1 MTIFD
6 SYNLVLQDLHR
17 KYPTATNTHTKRYI
31 KIEAQTENDH
41 NEIVNYLKDK
51 NLEFYVIEPLLSR
64 PLKLVIKGLPVDID
78 PEDIKNDSIS
88 EGIKIVKTTQL
99 KRFITKTPL
108 PIYMIEIARDEN
120 VNDIFQIRSCL
131 YMQIKIDPF
140 KKGNRITQCYNCNFF
155 HHATSNCNMKTR
167 CLKCGENH
175 RTGMCEIKEKIADP
189 LCINCKAKG
198 HMASSSQCPL
208 FPKPRKGKGK
218 SPTNNLK
225 RNSNTTPVT
234 PGLLYTHKFLT
245 QIPNTRCQHPDLPP
259 RRQKSLCVCVCDFK
273 NNSSNKETLNVQQNA
288 SSDFGYFQAIIEMQK
303 IFTLFPSLLTEMEKS
318 SKCTDPTEKLNC
330 LLRVVCSS
338 SNNV

>member
-1 MTIFD
+1 MRIFD

-17 KYPTATNTHTKRYI
+17 SYPTATNTHTKGYI
-31 KIEAQTENDH
+31 KIEAQTEIDH
-41 NEIVNYLKDK
+41 GGIIKYLKDK
-51 NLEFYVIEPLLSR
+51 NIEFFVIESPLSR

-78 PEDIKNDSIS
+78 PEDIKNDLIS
-88 EGIKIVKTTQL
+88 KGIKIVKATQL
-99 KRFITKTPL
+99 KRFISKAPL

-140 KKGNRITQCYNCNFF
+140 KKGNRVTQCYNCNFF

-175 RTGMCEIKEKIADP
+175 RTGRCEIKEKIADP
-189 LCINCKAKG
+189 LCINCNAKG

-218 SPTNNLK
+218 SPASNLK

-234 PGLLYTHKFLT
+234 PGLLYSQVLNSDSKHQMSAPGLASSASEKSKKIVKIAFLT
-245 QIPNTRCQHPDLPP
+245 RKHLMFLKMPQTIL
-259 RRQKSLCVCVCDFK
+259 
-273 NNSSNKETLNVQQNA
+273 
-288 SSDFGYFQAIIEMQK
+288 AISK
-303 IFTLFPSLLTEMEKS
+303 PSL
-318 SKCTDPTEKLNC
+318 KCKRFLPFFPIYSPKWKNLLNAPTQMKN
-330 LLRVVCSS
+330 
-338 SNNV
+338 